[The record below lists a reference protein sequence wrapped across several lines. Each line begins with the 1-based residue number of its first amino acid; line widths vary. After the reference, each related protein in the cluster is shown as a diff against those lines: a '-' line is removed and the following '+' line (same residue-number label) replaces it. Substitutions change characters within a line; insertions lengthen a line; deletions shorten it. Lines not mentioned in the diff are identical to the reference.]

1 LSLSLQVRARSATP
15 AEIESAL
22 SRLDAAPGVYFG
34 CDAGVPGLHP
44 LQATLLADPAVALH
58 VFVDG
63 AEVQALNAWGRALLA
78 QPALAQCLALAGRGT
93 GRSPLAVARAFLAAF
108 GQAQEV
114 QLVGALGFEAH
125 RLATAAA
132 PAAHANVG
140 DGSLGTLFFGAR
152 YWQRDAAGAW
162 KFVTLDLDGVASAD
176 DGNGNGDG
184 PQPVAIASA
193 RVSDEPR
200 DDFPEGGYAE
210 VVARAVQVLR
220 AQPLVSLTLSQSFRR
235 RIAGTPSEG
244 FSRLRQANPAPASFF
259 VNTGGAQC
267 LFGASPDLQLV
278 VNVHGDVEALPVCG
292 TVARQGGAVG
302 EAESFRELINE
313 EVDAASLAVCSDALG
328 NDLAP
333 LCVPGSLRLVDRRRP
348 MALSTVVHT
357 VDRLR
362 GRLRDGV
369 DAWDAIVATA
379 APVML
384 TGTPR
389 KLALD
394 AITQLEGSPR
404 GWYGGMMVRVS
415 ADGSA
420 LVGTILRAACIRDG
434 VAEVRTGGDL
444 MADSDPPREER
455 ESRLKALSLWRALGL
470 VPHDAQGVGAG
481 TAAPVPTAV
490 ALHDG
495 GDPLSAATAHVL
507 LGMGLCLDGRAPLRV
522 AIGADEVNCRAA
534 MEGATGLVAIGDAAL
549 RVLALSGVAVD
560 PCQPEHGRLL
570 RCHPTPHAPWP
581 EVRPFLCVRYATLKL
596 ATDAPAA
603 LARAGWEV
611 WAHDD
616 AGRAVALAHARA
628 RHVCLLFRPDS
639 LLGDDV
645 VRTVLRAALVFAA
658 QPPVA

>member
-1 LSLSLQVRARSATP
+1 MSLSPQVRARAATP
-15 AEIESAL
+15 AEVESAL
-22 SRLDAAPGVYFG
+22 ARLDTAPGVYFG

-44 LQATLLADPAVALH
+44 LQATLLTDPAVALH
-58 VFVDG
+58 IFVDG
-63 AEVQALNAWGRALLA
+63 AEVHALNAWGRALLA
-78 QPALAQCLALAGRGT
+78 QPALAQCLALAGRGPD
-93 GRSPLAVARAFLAAF
+93 RSPLAVARAFLAAF
-108 GQAQEV
+108 GHAPEA

-125 RLATAAA
+125 RLATAAT

-140 DGSLGTLFFGAR
+140 DGSLGTLFFAAR

-176 DGNGNGDG
+176 DGDGDE

-193 RVSDEPR
+193 RVSEEPR
-200 DDFPEGGYAE
+200 DDFPQGGYAE
-210 VVARAVQVLR
+210 VVARAVQVLC

-235 RIAGTPSEG
+235 RISGTPSEG

-259 VNTGGAQC
+259 VNTGDAQC

-278 VNVHGDVEALPVCG
+278 VHAHGAVEALPVCG

-362 GRLRDGV
+362 GRLREGV

-394 AITQLEGSPR
+394 AIAQLEGSPR

-470 VPHDAQGVGAG
+470 VAHDAQGVAVG
-481 TAAPVPTAV
+481 TAAPLPTAV
-490 ALHDG
+490 ALLDG
-495 GDPLSAATAHVL
+495 GDPLSAATTHVL
-507 LGMGLCLDGRAPLRV
+507 LGLGLRLDERAPLRV
-522 AIGADEVNCRAA
+522 AIGADEANCRAA
-534 MEGATGLVAIGDAAL
+534 IAGTTGLVAIGDAAL
-549 RVLALSGVAVD
+549 RVLALSGFAVN
-560 PCQPEHGRLL
+560 PCQPEHGRLV

-581 EVRPFLCVRYATLKL
+581 EVQSFLCVRYATLVL
-596 ATDAPAA
+596 AMDAPAA
-603 LARAGWEV
+603 LAQAGWEV

-645 VRTVLRAALVFAA
+645 ARAVLRAALVFAA
-658 QPPVA
+658 QPSVA